1 MEKQEK
7 NVDIKGTFKKFISPE
22 EPQLEQKSAIIKYN
36 DNQDDDEDGKE
47 EYEHLKRV
55 KHELL
60 EALKRVEDLEK
71 KLYGSNGKKE
81 MENNIKVKSKERNIV
96 SQKNQIIK
104 KEIDKEDERE

>member
-7 NVDIKGTFKKFISPE
+7 NVDIKGTLKKFISPE
-22 EPQLEQKSAIIKYN
+22 ELQLEQKSAIIKYN

-55 KHELL
+55 KNELL

-71 KLYGSNGKKE
+71 KLYGSKGKKE
-81 MENNIKVKSKERNIV
+81 IESEVKVKNKERNIV

-104 KEIDKEDERE
+104 KEIDKEHERE